1 MQRDLRVLQL
11 ELRQPW
17 NEPFGAKGG
26 QARQVQ
32 CAAAVIAGDELQ
44 RGGFQLHQHGLNGLL
59 VALSGRGERQAL
71 AGALEQR
78 YGHPGFQVLDLLAH
92 GALREVQRFGSA

>member
-1 MQRDLRVLQL
+1 MLLL

-32 CAAAVIAGDELQ
+32 CAAAVVAGDELQ
-44 RGGFQLHQHGLNGLL
+44 CGGFQLQQHGLHGFF
-59 VALSGRGERQAL
+59 VALPGRGERQAL

-78 YGHPGFQVLDLLAH
+78 HFHPGFQVLDLLAH
-92 GALREVQRFGSA
+92 GTLREVQRFGSA